1 MSKNPEPF
9 TALRQNDCSPTSGAL
24 HAGEHVL
31 IVGGMHRSGTS
42 LLASLCEG
50 AGVHMGEHLLGV
62 GGGGNPKGHYEDC
75 QFLEFHQQV
84 LLANGL
90 GHAGYTAQ
98 STIHVPET
106 MLDRAKSLIA
116 GRSGPDRLWGWKD
129 PRTVLFL
136 DFWHALLPNAKYLFV
151 FRSPWEVI
159 DSLFCRG
166 EGEFNSNPSLA
177 VSVWLHCNRLIV
189 DFIKRHPS
197 QCVFKE
203 VSQVVDDP
211 AGVFNEIRDRLHV
224 PLGPP
229 PDRYEEGHLHRAGFA
244 WRSMIVREYAPDAF
258 DLYLEMQ
265 NMTGSRSMLPDLA
278 TATGQSFLQ
287 SNTHSIIFEEWAQ
300 ASRTRIRAQRLESR
314 EKELAA
320 QVVAAEQQK
329 ELLAQRL
336 ESREKE
342 LVGQVVAAEHQ
353 KESLAQRLESR
364 EKELMGQVVA
374 AEQQKE
380 SLAERLQLVTA
391 SHEQSLATLG
401 RLSSLLDS
409 LANQVASSSR
419 EMAQMAGLN
428 DPVAT
433 LPPASVCLHDSQTTE
448 TMHPL
453 LGIVEAKASALSAQ
467 LQVSKD
473 LIDQLKKQAAKRSK
487 MILNRMAQASQRLFG
502 QTRTV
507 LKKVEQ
513 EIQRAKNKASA

>member
-1 MSKNPEPF
+1 
-9 TALRQNDCSPTSGAL
+9 
-24 HAGEHVL
+24 
-31 IVGGMHRSGTS
+31 
-42 LLASLCEG
+42 
-50 AGVHMGEHLLGV
+50 
-62 GGGGNPKGHYEDC
+62 
-75 QFLEFHQQV
+75 
-84 LLANGL
+84 L

-116 GRSGPDRLWGWKD
+116 NRSGPDRIWGWKD

-229 PDRYEEGHLHRAGFA
+229 PGRYEEGLLHQAGFA
-244 WRSMIVREYAPDAF
+244 WRSTIVRACAPDAY

-265 NMTGSRSMLPDLA
+265 NMTGSRAMLPDLA
-278 TATGQSFLQ
+278 SATGQSFLQ

-300 ASRTRIRAQRLESR
+300 NSRTGIRAKQLESR
-314 EKELAA
+314 EKELTA
-320 QVVAAEQQK
+320 QVVAAEQ
-329 ELLAQRL
+329 
-336 ESREKE
+336 
-342 LVGQVVAAEHQ
+342 Q

-364 EKELMGQVVA
+364 EKELTAQVVD

-380 SLAERLQLVTA
+380 SLAERLQQVTA

-401 RLSSLLDS
+401 RLSNLLDS
-409 LANQVASSSR
+409 LANQVTSSSR

-467 LQVSKD
+467 LQVSED
-473 LIDQLKKQAAKRSK
+473 LIDQLKQQAAKRSK

>member
-9 TALRQNDCSPTSGAL
+9 TELRQNDCSPMSGAL

-50 AGVHMGEHLLGV
+50 AGVRMGEHLLGI
-62 GGGGNPKGHYEDC
+62 GGGGNPKGHYEDRD
-75 QFLEFHQQV
+75 FLEFHEQA

-90 GHAGYTAQ
+90 GYAGYSAQ
-98 STIHVPET
+98 SKIHVPEK

-116 GRSGPDRLWGWKD
+116 SRSGPDRLWGWKD

-166 EGEFNSNPSLA
+166 EEEFNSNPSLA
-177 VSVWLHCNRLIV
+177 VSAWLHCNRLIV

-211 AGVFNEIRDRLHV
+211 VGVFNEIRDRLHV

-229 PDRYEEGHLHRAGFA
+229 PDRYEEGLLHRAGFT
-244 WRSMIVREYAPDAF
+244 WRSMIVREYAPDAY

-265 NMTGSRSMLPDLA
+265 NMTGSRATLPDLA

-287 SNTHSIIFEEWAQ
+287 SNTHSIIFEEWAKT
-300 ASRTRIRAQRLESR
+300 SRTGMRLQKLESH
-314 EKELAA
+314 EKELTA
-320 QVVAAEQQK
+320 Q
-329 ELLAQRL
+329 
-336 ESREKE
+336 
-342 LVGQVVAAEHQ
+342 GIDPGH
-353 KESLAQRLESR
+353 
-364 EKELMGQVVA
+364 
-374 AEQQKE
+374 
-380 SLAERLQLVTA
+380 
-391 SHEQSLATLG
+391 SLATLG
-401 RLSSLLDS
+401 RLSNLLDS
-409 LANQVASSSR
+409 LANQVTSSSR
-419 EMAQMAGLN
+419 EMAQMAGLEE
-428 DPVAT
+428 PVAT
-433 LPPASVCLHDSQTTE
+433 LPPASVCLHNSQTTE
-448 TMHPL
+448 TMLPL
-453 LGIVEAKASALSAQ
+453 LGIVEAKASALSVQ
-467 LQVSKD
+467 LQVSED
-473 LIDQLKKQAAKRSK
+473 LIGQLKKQDAKRSK
-487 MILNRMAQASQRLFG
+487 MILNRMAQASRRLFG

-513 EIQRAKNKASA
+513 KIRRAKNKAST